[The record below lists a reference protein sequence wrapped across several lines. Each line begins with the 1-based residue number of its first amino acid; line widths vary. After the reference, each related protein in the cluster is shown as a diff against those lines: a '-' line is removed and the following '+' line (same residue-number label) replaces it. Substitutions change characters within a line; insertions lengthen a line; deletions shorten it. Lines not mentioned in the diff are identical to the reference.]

1 MQVNW
6 VCQCTSTIL
15 TEEGRS
21 LETILTFNV
30 IFIYH
35 YSENGE
41 WYSYLA
47 VRVETVGSAR
57 SATECKWACY
67 RCATGPGCRYTVSP
81 WHPAPARRR
90 TVAATE
96 LLAVTRR
103 IKWRNRMHSAHVAKC
118 EEITMKVRADLHL
131 ASLEMR
137 LLVFRELLE
146 PGYGTLI
153 LCNILCSERKFHKT
167 RNLFDDGRWAQIYL
181 KLMHCRLSNSWMK
194 RVSFLLT
201 PTVSSYLTQQQHLT
215 YHSQLFTHCMHQRCS
230 AMLLGWYQLI
240 HNAMAEARIAK
251 IYGLCT
257 VW

>member
-1 MQVNW
+1 MSSLLIIIQR
-6 VCQCTSTIL
+6 
-15 TEEGRS
+15 TENDIPTWQSGLR
-21 LETILTFNV
+21 LLDLRDLQQNV
-30 IFIYH
+30 
-35 YSENGE
+35 SEH
-41 WYSYLA
+41 
-47 VRVETVGSAR
+47 VTDVPRDQDV
-57 SATECKWACY
+57 ATPCPHGT
-67 RCATGPGCRYTVSP
+67 RPRHGGGPWP
-81 WHPAPARRR
+81 D
-90 TVAATE
+90 TE

-118 EEITMKVRADLHL
+118 EEITMRVRADLHL

-167 RNLFDDGRWAQIYL
+167 RNPLDDGRWAQIYL

-194 RVSFLLT
+194 RVSLLLT

-230 AMLLGWYQLI
+230 AMLLG
-240 HNAMAEARIAK
+240 
-251 IYGLCT
+251 
-257 VW
+257 